1 MDQRQFE
8 INRRIFAKK
17 SSLAI
22 LLGSL
27 ISSWIYIIGNY
38 LETIKSQGY
47 YSSPFSILEFQ
58 LLCLPFFA
66 YQLPAYLV
74 SGMIGISLV
83 KHRWIKP
90 AITAYL
96 GVGITSW
103 VVSALLLSVL
113 FTTNGDYF
121 IAMKIALIGG
131 LPSLL
136 LYLWFLYPKPV
147 G

>member
-8 INRRIFAKK
+8 TGRLVFTKK
-17 SSLAI
+17 SALAM

-27 ISSWIYIIGNY
+27 ITSWIYMIGNY
-38 LETIKSQGY
+38 FETIKSQGY

-66 YQLPAYLV
+66 YQLPAYLI

-83 KHRWIKP
+83 KRGWIKS

-103 VVSALLLSVL
+103 VFSTLLLSVL
-113 FTTNGDYF
+113 FTTNGDYLV
-121 IAMKIALIGG
+121 AMKIALIGG

-147 G
+147 E